1 MREEQWRQKY
11 KQQTTVTST
20 EDKIQETIQ
29 KSMEIFYQKEKER
42 MLTYLE
48 FLWTQY
54 QLIQKRWWLF
64 QSILLAAIILIL
76 PQMQEQYYIQK
87 SIGIAGVLFVIFV
100 IPELWKNKNYH
111 CMEVEAAAYYSLR
124 QIYAARISIFGVVD
138 VFLLTIF
145 CGIVHGTLQITFAEL
160 MVQFLFPMTVTAC
173 ICFWTL
179 CSPRVVNEPVS
190 VALCMIWS
198 AVWWLITVNE
208 SFYTAIVFPVW
219 FLLFGIAIVFLTVVI
234 YKTLHDYSRGWEG
247 NTDGIEYH

>member
-1 MREEQWRQKY
+1 MRVEQWMEKY
-11 KQQTTVTST
+11 KQQTSVASR

-29 KSMEIFYQKEKER
+29 KSKEIFYQKEKER

-64 QSILLAAIILIL
+64 QTILLAATIVIL
-76 PQMQEQYYIQK
+76 PKMQEQYYIQR
-87 SIGIAGVLFVIFV
+87 SVGISGALFVIFV
-100 IPELWKNKNYH
+100 IPEFWKNKNYH

-124 QIYAARISIFGVVD
+124 QIYAARISLFGVVD

-145 CGIVHGTLQITFAEL
+145 CGTVQGTLHITFAEL
-160 MVQFLFPMTVTAC
+160 MVQFLFPLTVTAC

-179 CSPRVVNEPVS
+179 CSPRMVSEAVS

-198 AVWWLITVNE
+198 ALWWLITVNE

-219 FLLFGIAIVFLTVVI
+219 LLLFGIAIAFLTVVI
-234 YKTLHDYSRGWEG
+234 YKTLHDYNRSWEG
-247 NTDGIEYH
+247 KADGIEYH